1 MFYHKSKVVKAL
13 KEDFKGLFSRV
24 RHDVLTGKRIMTE
37 DKGSDTETGDGA
49 RRGQWRGS
57 IRGKPNGKRWEKEQK

>member
-1 MFYHKSKVVKAL
+1 MI
-13 KEDFKGLFSRV
+13 
-24 RHDVLTGKRIMTE
+24 VLTGKRIMTE